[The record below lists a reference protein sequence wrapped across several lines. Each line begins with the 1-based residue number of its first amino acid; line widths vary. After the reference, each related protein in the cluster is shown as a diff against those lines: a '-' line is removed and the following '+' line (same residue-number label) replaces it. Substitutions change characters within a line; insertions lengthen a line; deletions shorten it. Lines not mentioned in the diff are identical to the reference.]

1 MLKIRAYSIIFLLT
15 GVTILAGFGDSAL
28 AGGKIPIDFC
38 DITIA
43 KVAPGAGNTE
53 FPFEVILDGGEPFS
67 ASLTNEQLSGGPFFS
82 SVTVTELP
90 LEGWVLENID
100 CGGDDGISFSV
111 GDDNFTAI
119 CNSIGSTG
127 SCTFFNQRTVSDIP
141 TLSEWGVIT
150 AAAGLGLIGLY
161 FALRRRRVVI

>member
-1 MLKIRAYSIIFLLT
+1 MLKIRAFSIIFVLSC
-15 GVTILAGFGDSAL
+15 VTILAGFGDSAL

-67 ASLTNEQLSGGPFFS
+67 ASLTNEQLTGGPFML

-90 LEGWVLENID
+90 LEGWVLQNID
-100 CGGDDGISFSV
+100 CGGDEGISFSV

-141 TLSEWGVIT
+141 TLSEWGMIVAT
-150 AAAGLGLIGLY
+150 SGL
-161 FALRRRRVVI
+161 